1 MFKRSDQTAR
11 PNAEKLIR
19 SLFTA
24 LGFFLIY
31 YAVRMVISNAITIF
45 LLLEY
50 KSPDKAVSVFNQNA
64 NAISLF
70 CNIAVIVVLFIV
82 LSVQKRNITDILH
95 LKKVRP
101 SLIFLSFF
109 SGIFLNLTTSGIISL
124 LPDSILKNYSEATS
138 TIGNGPTIWFIIS
151 AVIVAPIV
159 EELVFRSLIIS
170 SLLPGLG
177 HIISVLVSSLI
188 FGAIHSGPVWIAYAF
203 VLGSILACVF
213 LRTGSV
219 YSSIALHFGFN
230 LMNLFPYLSLVIRSE
245 KAVQTIYLTLTY
257 LSLPLASVLIFLI
270 FFITRD
276 PTSNGHEDIER
287 I

>member
-138 TIGNGPTIWFIIS
+138 TIGNGPTTWFIIS